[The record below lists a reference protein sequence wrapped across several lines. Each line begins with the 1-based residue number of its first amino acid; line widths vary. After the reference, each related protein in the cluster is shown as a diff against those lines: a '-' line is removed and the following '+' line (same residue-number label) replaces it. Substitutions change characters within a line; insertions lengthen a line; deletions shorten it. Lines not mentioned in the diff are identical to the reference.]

1 MSLCNSL
8 ILLGGELQGDIMEK
22 ELFNISGSRLNE
34 LKW

>member
-8 ILLGGELQGDIMEK
+8 ILLDGELQGDIMEK
-22 ELFNISGSRLNE
+22 ELFNVSGSCLNE